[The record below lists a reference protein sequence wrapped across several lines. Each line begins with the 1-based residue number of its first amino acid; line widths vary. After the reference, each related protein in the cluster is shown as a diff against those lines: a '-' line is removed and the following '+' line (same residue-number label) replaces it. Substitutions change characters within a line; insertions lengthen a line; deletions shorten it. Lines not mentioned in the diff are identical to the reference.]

1 MRFLRYHAAVERHI
15 RDLGTGYTF
24 LRPNLFFQG
33 LLAFAG
39 TIAADGRFFAPI
51 GDATISAVDVRDI
64 AAVAAAALIEAGHVG
79 STYTVTGPAPVM
91 HADIAAALTSALG
104 RDITFV
110 DVPPDAFAESLQG
123 ILPPWQIQ
131 GLLEDYAHYRRGEA
145 ASVSPAVA
153 EITGR
158 PPTDV
163 MLFAR
168 DYAQAFAA

>member
-1 MRFLRYHAAVERHI
+1 MTPPASPVLVTGATGNTGQAVV
-15 RDLGTGYTF
+15 
-24 LRPNLFFQG
+24 QA
-33 LLAFAG
+33 LARRGVPVRAMVR
-39 TIAADGRFFAPI
+39 AEADRGKLPA
-51 GDATISAVDVRDI
+51 DVEV
-64 AAVAAAALIEAGHVG
+64 AVADFDD
-79 STYTVTGPAPVM
+79 PAS
-91 HADIAAALTSALG
+91 IAAALTSALG

-110 DVPPDAFAESLQG
+110 DVPSDAFAESLQG

-153 EITGR
+153 GITGR

>member
-1 MRFLRYHAAVERHI
+1 M
-15 RDLGTGYTF
+15 G
-24 LRPNLFFQG
+24 
-33 LLAFAG
+33 
-39 TIAADGRFFAPI
+39 
-51 GDATISAVDVRDI
+51 VRDI
-64 AAVAAAALIEAGHVG
+64 AAVAAAALAEAGHDG
-79 STYTVTGPAPVM
+79 ATYTVTGPAPIT
-91 HADIAAALTSALG
+91 HADIAAELTSVLG

-110 DVPPDAFAESLQG
+110 DVPPDAFAESLPG
-123 ILPPWQIQ
+123 TLPPWQIQ

-163 MLFAR
+163 IRFAR

>member
-1 MRFLRYHAAVERHI
+1 
-15 RDLGTGYTF
+15 
-24 LRPNLFFQG
+24 
-33 LLAFAG
+33 
-39 TIAADGRFFAPI
+39 
-51 GDATISAVDVRDI
+51 
-64 AAVAAAALIEAGHVG
+64 
-79 STYTVTGPAPVM
+79 VTGPAPITR
-91 HADIAAALTSALG
+91 ADIAAALTSALG

-110 DVPPDAFAESLQG
+110 DVPSDAFAESLQG

-131 GLLEDYAHYRRGEA
+131 GLLEDYTHYRRREA
-145 ASVSPAVA
+145 TSVSPAVA

>member
-1 MRFLRYHAAVERHI
+1 VL
-15 RDLGTGYTF
+15 
-24 LRPNLFFQG
+24 
-33 LLAFAG
+33 
-39 TIAADGRFFAPI
+39 
-51 GDATISAVDVRDI
+51 
-64 AAVAAAALIEAGHVG
+64 
-79 STYTVTGPAPVM
+79 VTGA
-91 HADIAAALTSALG
+91 TGNTLG

-110 DVPPDAFAESLQG
+110 DVPSDAFAGSLQG
-123 ILPPWQIQ
+123 VLPPWQIQ

-168 DYAQAFAA
+168 HYAQAFAA